1 VRSGGLASGIRVVV
15 EIVWKVWI
23 TDIVSV
29 WSSEVVW
36 ITVVLFSLSDSSVR
50 VGLSGA
56 SRSERSEVSML
67 VWSASAGGSQ
77 EGVRA

>member
-1 VRSGGLASGIRVVV
+1 MRSGGLASGIRVVV

-36 ITVVLFSLSDSSVR
+36 ITVVLSSLSDSSVR
-50 VGLSGA
+50 VGLRGA
-56 SRSERSEVSML
+56 SRSERREVLML